1 MMVAMSVA
9 YAMLMS
15 DDDEYNKQ
23 PDYVKDAN
31 WLFPIIGLD
40 GKKTFI
46 RIPVPYEV
54 GYLFKTLPEAAVRY
68 LNGNS
73 TGKEVAKSIR
83 TGLIQNLPT
92 GGTPIPQFAKPALE
106 VVTNYSFFTGRPL
119 ESAGD
124 ARLPVEERGR
134 KASEISKV
142 LSEAG
147 LDKIGLS
154 PAKIDTLTKG
164 YFAEFGNFFNELAD
178 AVLAVGSGKQRTE
191 KDLEDLPFFKSFMA
205 DPQADK
211 AVATFYSHQK
221 TATEVA
227 NYFSKIKNEGRVEE
241 LQKLIADPEKRQM
254 IVAAPAMKKIS
265 DVLSTINKQIGIIDR
280 DQSKSPAERRR
291 MINELELRRNEVAN
305 RGVQIARELGL

>member
-1 MMVAMSVA
+1 MG
-9 YAMLMS
+9 

-54 GYLFKTLPEAAVRY
+54 GYLFKTLPEAAYRY
-68 LNGNS
+68 LNGTS
-73 TGKEVAKSIR
+73 TGKEVAKSI
-83 TGLIQNLPT
+83 GKGFIQNLPT

-106 VVTNYSFFTGRPL
+106 AVTNHSFFTWNTI
-119 ESAGD
+119 ESPAD
-124 ARLPVEERGR
+124 ARLPVAQRGR
-134 KASEISKV
+134 KASEISKI

-164 YFAEFGNFFNELAD
+164 YFAEFGNFFNELSD
-178 AVLAVGSGKQRTE
+178 AVLAVGSGKERTE

-205 DPQADK
+205 DPRADK
-211 AVATFYSHQK
+211 AVSTFYDHRK

-227 NYFSKIKNEGRVEE
+227 NSFNDMKKEGRVEE
-241 LQKLIADPEKRQM
+241 LQALIADPEKRKM
-254 IVAAPAMKKIS
+254 IAAAPALTEIS
-265 DVLSTINKQIGIIDR
+265 NVMSELSRIIRIIDQ
-280 DQSKSPAERRR
+280 DQSKSPPERRR
-291 MINELELRRNEVAN
+291 MINELELRRNEMAN